1 MIANSE
7 SKVTT
12 LPLELIEIAAEL
24 QMRVKL
30 DESVVSDYADLYRTK
45 KKNLPP
51 ADVFCDGSAYWLCD
65 GFHRYFGAKQADRA
79 TLPVVLHKGTKRDA
93 ILFAAGANAE
103 HGLRRSQEDKRKAVM
118 ALLKDE
124 EWGAWTDRKIADA
137 AGVSD
142 RMVAMVRKSLEEKAE
157 IPAHEERVGA
167 DGKTY
172 RKSASR
178 GKRREEPDEAECPH
192 GGNHVYEE
200 GACVHCDARLPSESP
215 LDEILGA
222 KDEVGD
228 AAEPDTTSIE
238 AVTKAWNAQVESFA
252 RSITAVLDNA
262 PQGPWMDTERLGAVR
277 QILDSAAGAARAA
290 KYFGKPCPK
299 CEGHGAIGKKKCAA
313 CRGVGTMPK
322 IAYEMAGGN

>member
-1 MIANSE
+1 MITNSE

-215 LDEILGA
+215 LDEIVRNGKISGGA
-222 KDEVGD
+222 TFDVE
-228 AAEPDTTSIE
+228 EIE
-238 AVTKAWNAQVESFA
+238 SAKKPKNGSVKMDFDDGQIESAFKSLVRLFDDRWNAVGG
-252 RSITAVLDNA
+252 NA
-262 PQGPWMDTERLGAVR
+262 AKHRACVKA
-277 QILDSAAGAARAA
+277 LDSAYTQWKAW
-290 KYFGKPCPK
+290 
-299 CEGHGAIGKKKCAA
+299 
-313 CRGVGTMPK
+313 RGNGS
-322 IAYEMAGGN
+322 